1 MVIFC
6 FCETHDSV
14 MLNLLSYMVILTNE
28 QDAQPRTTIAL
39 WKANMD
45 EPKFQDPD
53 PTVMILD
60 IPSSN
65 FLILKHISGISLSFR
80 S

>member
-1 MVIFC
+1 
-6 FCETHDSV
+6 
-14 MLNLLSYMVILTNE
+14 MVILMNE

-45 EPKFQDPD
+45 EPKLQDPD

-60 IPSSN
+60 NSSSN
-65 FLILKHISGISLSFR
+65 FLMLKHFFWDFVVIF
-80 S
+80 